1 MNIEK
6 EILMESGTNE
16 LEVLVFGIEKEKY
29 GINIA
34 KVREIIRLQELT
46 LPPQAHPTIEG
57 ILNLREHIIPII
69 SLYRALDYKARENDH
84 SSRII
89 VTEFHKQWF
98 GFIVDEVSNIYRIS
112 WSDIEP
118 PTEHHKCTSLTGI
131 AHVEDQ
137 LVLMLD
143 VEKITQEIAPHI
155 IDASDQELSEELA
168 SMRGSKNI
176 LIAEDSGMMRSLIH
190 DTLSLGGYTSILT
203 CNNGE
208 EAWDALQGD
217 ASIDLVISDIEMP
230 RIDGLRLTKLIK
242 SDAELK
248 ETPVVIFSSIITE
261 DNQKKGEAVGADF
274 QIAKP
279 DLDKLVTTLDSFLNI
294 SA

>member
-16 LEVLVFGIEKEKY
+16 LEVLVFGIESEKY

-34 KVREIIRLQELT
+34 KVREIIRIQHLT
-46 LPPQAHPTIEG
+46 LPPQTHPMIEG
-57 ILNLREHIIPII
+57 VLNLREHIIPII
-69 SLYRALDYKARENDH
+69 SLFRALGYKDREEDQ

-98 GFIVDEVSNIYRIS
+98 GFIVDTVSNIYRIS

-118 PTEHHKCTSLTGI
+118 PTEHHQCTCLTGI

-143 VEKITQEIAPHI
+143 VEKITQEIAPHMI
-155 IDASDQELSEELA
+155 ETSEEELPEELA
-168 SMRGSKNI
+168 LIRGSKRI
-176 LIAEDSGMMRSLIH
+176 LIAEDSSVIRSLIEG
-190 DTLSLGGYTSILT
+190 TLSNGGYNSVLI
-203 CNNGE
+203 CNDGE
-208 EAWDALQGD
+208 EAWNHLQSNE
-217 ASIDLVISDIEMP
+217 SIDIVISDIEMP
-230 RIDGLRLTKLIK
+230 RLDGLRLTKLIK
-242 SDAELK
+242 SDIELK
-248 ETPVVIFSSIITE
+248 ETPVIIFSSIITE
-261 DNQKKGEAVGADF
+261 DNRNKGDAVGADC

-279 DLDKLVTTLDSFLNI
+279 DLDKLVSTLDQFLNI

>member
-16 LEVLVFGIEKEKY
+16 LEVLVFGIEEEKY

-46 LPPQAHPTIEG
+46 LPPQTHPMIEG
-57 ILNLREHIIPII
+57 VLNLREHIIPII
-69 SLYRALDYKARENDH
+69 SLFRALDYKERDEDK

-89 VTEFHKQWF
+89 VAEFHKQWF

-118 PTEHHKCTSLTGI
+118 PTDNHKCNCLTGI
-131 AHVEDQ
+131 AHVEEE

-143 VEKITQEIAPHI
+143 VEKITQEVAPHMI
-155 IDASDQELSEELA
+155 ESSDQEIPEELA
-168 SMRGSKNI
+168 SLRGSKQI
-176 LIAEDSGMMRSLIH
+176 MFAEDSSMMRTLIQ
-190 DTLSLGGYTSILT
+190 DTLSAGGYTNIVT

-208 EAWDALQGD
+208 EAWDQLQGNT
-217 ASIDLVISDIEMP
+217 SIDLVISDIEMP

-242 SDAELK
+242 SDVDLK
-248 ETPVVIFSSIITE
+248 EMPVVIFSSIITP
-261 DNQKKGEAVGADF
+261 DNHKKGEAVGADF

-279 DLDKLVTTLDSFLNI
+279 DLDKLVSTLDSFLNI